1 MDWDLLRTFEAIARL
16 GSLNAAARSLG
27 VSQSTVS
34 RQLSK
39 LEEQADATLLL
50 RETPVR
56 LTQRGEALF
65 EAAQAM
71 TRAAIAAS
79 AALSQSDELRAEVT
93 ISTVAELVR
102 WVLIPR
108 LDELYH
114 AHPQLKL
121 KLLVSNQ
128 ILSLAANE
136 ADLAIR
142 MTRPERGDLVGKRLR
157 VITQGVFLHQDLKLD
172 EQTPW
177 LGLTG
182 SLEPLPEQRYA
193 AQLFAGRP
201 QRLAVEDVEALGSAV
216 AQGLGM
222 AVLPTELAAKYPEI
236 KALAPELLHDAPPPS
251 PTREIWLVV
260 HRAKQRLPHLRAV
273 MSWLDDCFS

>member
-34 RQLSK
+34 RQLLK
-39 LEEQADATLLL
+39 LEEHAGETLLL

-56 LTQRGEALF
+56 LTPRGEALF

-71 TRAAIAAS
+71 TRAALKAQ
-79 AALSQSDELRAEVT
+79 AALSAQDELRGEVT

-102 WVLIPR
+102 WVLVPR
-108 LDELYH
+108 LDELYR

-142 MTRPERGDLVGKRLR
+142 MTRPDRGDLVSKRLR
-157 VITQGVFLHQDLKLD
+157 VITQGVFIHEALD
-172 EQTPW
+172 VDAHTPW

-182 SLEPLPEQRYA
+182 SLEQLPEQRYA
-193 AQLFAGRP
+193 MELFGERT
-201 QRLAVEDVEALGSAV
+201 QRLAVEDVEALGLAT

-222 AVLPTELAAKYPEI
+222 AVLPVELAAKHPQL
-236 KALAPELLHDAPPPS
+236 KAIAPRAVYDRAGPL

-260 HRAKQRLPHLRAV
+260 HRAKQRLPQLRAV
-273 MSWLDDCFS
+273 MRWLDACFA

>member
-16 GSLNAAARSLG
+16 GSLNAAARALG

-34 RQLSK
+34 RQLLK
-39 LEEQADATLLL
+39 LEEHAGATLLL

-56 LTQRGEALF
+56 LTPRGESLL

-71 TRAAIAAS
+71 TRAALQAS
-79 AALSQSDELRAEVT
+79 AALSQQDELRGEVT

-102 WVLIPR
+102 WVLVPK
-108 LDELYH
+108 LDELYR
-114 AHPQLKL
+114 AHPQLQL
-121 KLLVSNQ
+121 KFLVSNQ

-142 MTRPERGDLVGKRLR
+142 MTRPVSGDLVSKRLR
-157 VITQGVFLHQDLKLD
+157 IITQGVFIHEALAVD

-177 LGLTG
+177 LGLAG
-182 SLEPLPEQRYA
+182 SLAQLPEQRYA
-193 AQLFAGRP
+193 MTLFAGRP
-201 QRLAVEDVEALGSAV
+201 QRLAVEDVEALGLAA

-222 AVLPTELAAKYPEI
+222 AVLPVDLAAKHPQLRAVTPRSVYEHAGP
-236 KALAPELLHDAPPPS
+236 L

-260 HRAKQRLPHLRAV
+260 HRAKQRLPQLRAV
-273 MSWLDDCFS
+273 MSWLDASFA